1 MIRLIIKISLI
12 QLTSK
17 QEIMRTI
24 NWKNAII
31 AGFLGTVLFDIAGLL
46 ITGNWWDIPGILGEK
61 TGLGLGYGIMG
72 HYSNGILLSILY
84 AGIAPSLWGPKWA
97 RPLIFVTGETIALV
111 WLFMLPL
118 LGAGVAG
125 LDLSPM
131 MPVITMLRH
140 LAYAIPL
147 IYFINYQIPKA
158 HYKNNT
164 LEK

>member
-1 MIRLIIKISLI
+1 MK
-12 QLTSK
+12 
-17 QEIMRTI
+17 TI

-31 AGFLGTVLFDIAGLL
+31 AGFLGTILFDLAGLL
-46 ITGNWWDIPGILGEK
+46 FTGKWWDIPGILGAK
-61 TGLGLGYGIMG
+61 TGLGLAYGVIG
-72 HYSNGILLSILY
+72 HYSNGILLSVLF

-97 RPLIFVTGETIALV
+97 RAITFVVAETVALV

-131 MPVITMLRH
+131 MPVITLVRH

-147 IYFINYQIPKA
+147 IFLINYNIIPVLKSIQD
-158 HYKNNT
+158 
-164 LEK
+164 